1 MDKKE
6 KEQIKK
12 ARKKAYD
19 KAKKKEKSLDEFNR
33 RKNSK
38 KTEKKSSKSEKMQYM
53 DSIRKEKNSI
63 ELKKKRKKKKA
74 FSALVIVVAIAVIA
88 AIPFGVYAVIKN
100 TKIFEKKVYAAES
113 NDFKISDA
121 QMSYFFTENYKTF
134 LKNYSDYLDSYGID
148 PDVSPKEQYYD
159 ESSGTTLFE
168 YIMTNSIEPYVE
180 QLLTLNEGAKSENV
194 TLSDEETEDAKN
206 TLAELDITDY
216 GENATEDE
224 ILQAIEMGLLAQK
237 YYSQLRDSFE
247 YTDDEINSYLEENI
261 QDFLTCDYKYITFS
275 YSDDDSDDSDDS
287 TLTDEQAYEYAE
299 SVSKC
304 KNESEFDAWVADYM
318 RESDPDTTDEAVD
331 AQLANMTVTG
341 YECSTDDDL
350 SDWLCD
356 STTEVNDIKVFSDDG
371 SYTVYMLLS
380 EPTKN
385 ETPTVNVRLM
395 YFNPYSYDD
404 AEAKAEEVYED
415 WNNSDKTED
424 YFEDL
429 CMTYSSDSDLSI
441 NGGLYS
447 NITEGYFITDLDEWV
462 YDDSRKAGDT
472 EIFNLSRGSYI
483 LYYVGEGIE
492 TWRADVDDT
501 MRTAD
506 YSDVYNRYLEG
517 NPVTFSEDY
526 ENIVVN
532 ID

>member
-1 MDKKE
+1 
-6 KEQIKK
+6 
-12 ARKKAYD
+12 
-19 KAKKKEKSLDEFNR
+19 
-33 RKNSK
+33 
-38 KTEKKSSKSEKMQYM
+38 
-53 DSIRKEKNSI
+53 
-63 ELKKKRKKKKA
+63 
-74 FSALVIVVAIAVIA
+74 
-88 AIPFGVYAVIKN
+88 
-100 TKIFEKKVYAAES
+100 
-113 NDFKISDA
+113 
-121 QMSYFFTENYKTF
+121 
-134 LKNYSDYLDSYGID
+134 
-148 PDVSPKEQYYD
+148 
-159 ESSGTTLFE
+159 
-168 YIMTNSIEPYVE
+168 
-180 QLLTLNEGAKSENV
+180 
-194 TLSDEETEDAKN
+194 
-206 TLAELDITDY
+206 
-216 GENATEDE
+216 
-224 ILQAIEMGLLAQK
+224 
-237 YYSQLRDSFE
+237 
-247 YTDDEINSYLEENI
+247 
-261 QDFLTCDYKYITFS
+261 
-275 YSDDDSDDSDDS
+275 
-287 TLTDEQAYEYAE
+287 
-299 SVSKC
+299 
-304 KNESEFDAWVADYM
+304 M